1 MPKGKDFMLQERK
14 CAIIGCGY
22 VGATTAYTLMKSKLF
37 SEMVLIDIDRK
48 KAYGEA
54 EDLCHGLAFNAPM
67 EIYVGDYS
75 DLADCAII
83 ILAAGAGQKEGETR
97 LDLLG
102 KNVLIFKE
110 IIGQIRRYTSDAILL
125 VVTNPVDVLTQ
136 LTLSLSGFPR
146 EHVIGSGTVLDTARL
161 KYLLGKRF
169 DVDMRNI
176 HAFIIGEHGDSELPV
191 FSSANISGIDLS
203 HFCTACCTSNELCSA
218 KNLHPVFEEVKNS
231 AYRIIEGKNATYYAI
246 AEAVKRIVAAIVQD
260 EKAILPVSTYISDYY
275 GAKDICIGVPCVI
288 GKHGVEGVLKI
299 PLNEEEQ
306 QKFRAS
312 ANVIRNAVDS
322 LSLTR

>member
-1 MPKGKDFMLQERK
+1 MLQERK
-14 CAIIGCGY
+14 CAIIGCGF

-37 SEMVLIDIDRK
+37 SEMVLIDVDRK

-75 DLADCAII
+75 DLTDCSVII
-83 ILAAGAGQKEGETR
+83 IAAGAGQKEGETR

-102 KNVLIFKE
+102 KNVAIFKN
-110 IIGQIRRYTSDAILL
+110 IIGEIRRHVTDAILL

-169 DVDMRNI
+169 EVDMRNV

-203 HFCTACCTSNELCSA
+203 HFCAASCTSSELCSTE
-218 KNLHPVFEEVKNS
+218 NLYPVFEEVKNS
-231 AYRIIEGKNATYYAI
+231 AYRIIDGKGATYYAI
-246 AEAVKRIVAAIVQD
+246 AEAVERIVSAIVRD
-260 EKAILPVSTYISDYY
+260 EKAILPVSAYVSDYY

-288 GKHGVEGVLKI
+288 GKGGIEDVLKI

-306 QKFRAS
+306 QKFRTS
-312 ANVIRNAVDS
+312 AKVIRDAKDS
-322 LSLTR
+322 MSLTH